1 MEKPLKITRL
11 TKGEFYGS
19 MFEIMKR
26 QERVAPQ
33 IPLTVLS
40 KRLAERVITDAAV
53 EIPDC
58 IQCGACCLYG
68 LIPIERR
75 EPEPL
80 LDYVEITAEDTD
92 VVIERAFR
100 RNEDG
105 RCQNLTGVVAKEVGC
120 NVYADRPRTCRDFEA
135 GSDRCF
141 GYRRMFGIDPLLSET
156 EVETALK
163 KLESVTRPKKIAAV
177 DIKVDSKTFTFNQQT
192 GDAVAEEVV
201 LKIIAH
207 MSDGEEKEI
216 HKFDPA
222 QESWYEHEL
231 EGIGLEAA
239 MEKIKQARK
248 SKQAN

>member
-1 MEKPLKITRL
+1 MDRPLQITRL
-11 TKGEFYGS
+11 SKPEFYGS

-26 QERVAPQ
+26 QDPVAPQ
-33 IPLTVLS
+33 IPLTILS
-40 KRLAERVITDAAV
+40 KRVAERVITDDSAGV
-53 EIPDC
+53 PDC
-58 IQCGACCLYG
+58 IECGACCLYG

-105 RCQNLTGVVAKEVGC
+105 RCQNLLGVVAEEVGC
-120 NVYADRPRTCRDFEA
+120 TVYADRPRTCRDFEA

-163 KLESVTRPKKIAAV
+163 KLDSITRPTKITAV
-177 DIKVDSKTFTFNQQT
+177 DIKVESKTFTFDQET

-207 MSDGEEKEI
+207 MSDGDEKEI

-222 QESWYEHEL
+222 KESWYEHEL

-239 MEKIKQARK
+239 MEKIRSSGQE
-248 SKQAN
+248 